1 MCVNVQMSDE
11 TQALIF
17 KSRAE
22 QAVEARY
29 GEPVAAILRR
39 LYHDDGL
46 SQEEI
51 ADRLGTSR
59 SSVIRWMA
67 TYRIPTRDRR
77 KVAAA

>member
-1 MCVNVQMSDE
+1 MSDA

-22 QAVEARY
+22 QAIEARY
-29 GEPVAAILRR
+29 GEPVAGILRR

-46 SQEEI
+46 SQEEV

>member
-1 MCVNVQMSDE
+1 MSDE
-11 TQALIF
+11 PQALIF